1 MLTRLT
7 RLTMARRRLV
17 LAAAALFLA
26 VAGLLGGGV
35 AGELSG
41 GGFDDPDAESTRAS
55 RVLLE
60 QFGTGEPNL
69 VLLVSAPGG
78 VAEPAAVGS
87 ATELVER
94 LAAEPGVTQVTSW
107 WTSGR
112 PDGLRSDD
120 GTKAA
125 VLARIVGGEDDAVAR
140 AEELREAYAQPYEGL
155 EVSVGGLAATF
166 AEIGT
171 TIEHDLIR
179 AEAIAIPITMLLLVL
194 VFGSAVAA
202 TLPLLVG
209 VLSILGTFLTLHL
222 LVQVTD
228 VSVYSVNL
236 ATALGLGLGIDYAL
250 FMVTRHR
257 EELAAGRS
265 VSEAVLT
272 TVRTAGRTVLFSALT
287 VLLSLS
293 ALLVFPLYFL
303 RSFAYA
309 GIAAVVFAALGALVV
324 LPAALA
330 GLGSRIDRLD
340 LRRPLRRLLRLPEP
354 RPASLDTGFWS
365 RIAHAVMRR
374 PWPMARPW
382 CCCSCSRQRPS
393 ARCSSGSRTTGC
405 CPATPPPTRSRR
417 RCVRSSRAA
426 RPWPCRSSSPRPVAP
441 GTSTSRRTPS
451 RSLSSTA
458 SSGSTPPPDP
468 SRAVSSWSRPVRR
481 AAGSPRAAGP
491 S

>member
-78 VAEPAAVGS
+78 VAEPAAVAS

-94 LAAEPGVTQVTSW
+94 LAGEPGITQVSSW

-112 PDGLRSDD
+112 PDGLRSAD

-125 VLARIVGGEDDAVAR
+125 VLARIVGGEDDTVMR

-155 EVSVGGLAATF
+155 AVGVGGLAATF

-228 VSVYSVNL
+228 VS
-236 ATALGLGLGIDYAL
+236 AT
-250 FMVTRHR
+250 R
-257 EELAAGRS
+257 
-265 VSEAVLT
+265 
-272 TVRTAGRTVLFSALT
+272 
-287 VLLSLS
+287 
-293 ALLVFPLYFL
+293 
-303 RSFAYA
+303 
-309 GIAAVVFAALGALVV
+309 
-324 LPAALA
+324 
-330 GLGSRIDRLD
+330 
-340 LRRPLRRLLRLPEP
+340 
-354 RPASLDTGFWS
+354 
-365 RIAHAVMRR
+365 
-374 PWPMARPW
+374 
-382 CCCSCSRQRPS
+382 
-393 ARCSSGSRTTGC
+393 
-405 CPATPPPTRSRR
+405 
-417 RCVRSSRAA
+417 
-426 RPWPCRSSSPRPVAP
+426 
-441 GTSTSRRTPS
+441 STSRP
-451 RSLSSTA
+451 RSA
-458 SSGSTPPPDP
+458 SGSASTT
-468 SRAVSSWSRPVRR
+468 RCSW
-481 AAGSPRAAGP
+481 
-491 S
+491 